1 MISNEIKYFEE
12 IQSTSKFLYHELRS
26 FWYHSKYV
34 TEELHNMFHLQC
46 CHVCVF
52 HTVHIQHPKVYARM
66 VCAKLICVHKVEQFL
81 FRLEIKFEIRIII
94 NENLYTIPRLTR
106 VKYFKFIKL
115 LEQYSKVSNVSKY
128 HLT

>member
-34 TEELHNMFHLQC
+34 TEELHNMYHLQC

-66 VCAKLICVHKVEQFL
+66 VCAKLICVHKVVQFL
-81 FRLEIKFEIRIII
+81 FHLLMKFGI
-94 NENLYTIPRLTR
+94 NIMLLKTMYTISRH
-106 VKYFKFIKL
+106 VEI
-115 LEQYSKVSNVSKY
+115 
-128 HLT
+128 